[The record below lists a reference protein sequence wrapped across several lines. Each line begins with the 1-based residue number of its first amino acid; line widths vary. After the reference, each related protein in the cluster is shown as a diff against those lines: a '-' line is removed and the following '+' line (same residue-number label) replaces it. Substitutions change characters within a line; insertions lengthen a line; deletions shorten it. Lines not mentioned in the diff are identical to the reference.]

1 MTATILSIVC
11 TVGIALI
18 GLLIKMVGVE
28 SKTTA
33 ILTEMRRELDENRKE
48 HTEIFQRLRDVEWR
62 RNKRATVTIG
72 MKPLKA

>member
-1 MTATILSIVC
+1 MTATILSIAC

-33 ILTEMRRELDENRKE
+33 ILTEMQRELDENRKE
-48 HTEIFQRLRDVEWR
+48 HTEIFQRLRDVEGG
-62 RNKRATVTIG
+62 RNK
-72 MKPLKA
+72 

>member
-33 ILTEMRRELDENRKE
+33 ILTEMQRELDENRKE
-48 HTEIFQRLRDVEWR
+48 HTEIFQRLRDVEGGR
-62 RNKRATVTIG
+62 HNT
-72 MKPLKA
+72 

>member
-1 MTATILSIVC
+1 MTTTILSIIC

-33 ILTEMRRELDENRKE
+33 ILTEMQRELDENRKE
-48 HTEIFQRLRDVEWR
+48 HTEIFQRLRDVEGE
-62 RNKRATVTIG
+62 RNK
-72 MKPLKA
+72 

>member
-1 MTATILSIVC
+1 MTATILSIIC

-33 ILTEMRRELDENRKE
+33 ILTEMQRELDENRKE
-48 HTEIFQRLRDVEWR
+48 HTEIFQRLRDVEGGR
-62 RNKRATVTIG
+62 HDK
-72 MKPLKA
+72 

>member
-28 SKTTA
+28 SKTAA
-33 ILTEMRRELDENRKE
+33 ILMEMQRELDENRKE
-48 HTEIFQRLRDVEWR
+48 HTEIFQRLRDVEGG
-62 RNKRATVTIG
+62 RNK
-72 MKPLKA
+72 

>member
-33 ILTEMRRELDENRKE
+33 ILTEMQRELDENRKE
-48 HTEIFQRLRDVEWR
+48 HTEIFQRLRDVEGR
-62 RNKRATVTIG
+62 RNK
-72 MKPLKA
+72 

>member
-28 SKTTA
+28 SKTAA
-33 ILTEMRRELDENRKE
+33 ILTEMQRELDENRKE
-48 HTEIFQRLRDVEWR
+48 HTEIFQRLRDAEGG
-62 RNKRATVTIG
+62 RNK
-72 MKPLKA
+72 

>member
-1 MTATILSIVC
+1 MSPTILSIIC
-11 TVGIALI
+11 SVGLALV

-48 HTEIFQRLRDVEWR
+48 HTEIFQRLHDVEGGK
-62 RNKRATVTIG
+62 NHK
-72 MKPLKA
+72 

>member
-1 MTATILSIVC
+1 MTATIISIIC

-33 ILTEMRRELDENRKE
+33 ILTEMQREQDENRKE
-48 HTEIFQRLRDVEWR
+48 HTEIFQRLRDVEGG
-62 RNKRATVTIG
+62 RNK
-72 MKPLKA
+72 